1 MTRKQA
7 TIAVRSG
14 LNDDEQ
20 YGCVVPPI
28 HLSSTY
34 NFTGFNEP
42 RAHDYSRRGNPT
54 RDVTQR
60 ALAELEGGAGAVLT
74 NTGMSA
80 IHLVTTVFLKPGD
93 LLVAPHDCYG
103 GSYRLF
109 DSLAKRGCYRVLFV
123 DQNDEQAL
131 KQALAEKPKLVLV
144 ESPSNP
150 LLRVVDIAKI
160 CQLAR
165 DAGAI
170 SVVDNTFLSPALQ
183 NPLALGAD
191 LVLHSCTKYLNGHS
205 DVVAGVVIAKD
216 PDVVTELAWWANN
229 IGVTAGAFDSYL
241 LLRGIRTLSP
251 RMDVAQRNAQAIV
264 DFLKTQ
270 PLVKKLYHP
279 SLPENQG
286 HEIAARQQ
294 KGFGAMLSFELD
306 GDEQTLGRQLHKFGG
321 SSLADVKCYLRVA
334 GIMTEYSQ
342 PGDMMVVSAAGST
355 TNQLISW
362 LKLSQTDRLSAHQ
375 VQQSLRRYQ
384 SELIAGLLPA
394 DVADGLIGAFTHDLE
409 RLAALLD
416 SGITDAVY
424 AEVVGHGEVWSA
436 RLMAAVLQH
445 LGVDAAWLDARDFLR
460 AERAAQPQ
468 VDEGLSYPLLQ
479 QLLVQHPGKRIVVTG
494 FISRSNAGETV
505 LLGRNGS
512 DYSATQIGALAGVSR
527 VTIWSDVAGV
537 YSADPRKVKDACLL
551 PLLRLD
557 EASELA
563 RLAAPVLHARTLQP
577 VSGSDIDLQLR
588 CSYTPDQGS
597 TRIERVLASGTGA
610 RIVTSHDDICL
621 IEFQVPA
628 GQDFRLAH
636 KEIDT
641 ILKRAQVRPLAVGV
655 HNDRQLLQFCY
666 TAEVA
671 DSALKILDE
680 AGLPGELRLR
690 QGLALVAMVGAG
702 VTRNPLHCHRFWQ
715 EFTWQSEEGI
725 SLVAVLRKGP
735 TESLIQGLHTSLF
748 RAEKRIGLVLFGKG
762 NIGSRWLELFA
773 REQVTLSARTG
784 FEFILAG
791 VVDSRRSLLNYEG
804 LDASRALA
812 FFNDEAVE
820 QDEESLFLWMRA
832 HPYDDLVVLDVT
844 ASEQLADQYLDF
856 ASHGFHVISANK
868 LAGAS
873 STDKYRQIHDAFEK
887 TGRHWLYNATVGAG
901 LPVNHTVRDLIES
914 GDSILALSGIFSGT
928 LSWLFLQFDGTV
940 PFTDLV
946 DQAWQQGLT
955 EPDPRV
961 DLSGKDVMRKLVILA
976 REAGYDIEPD
986 SVRVESLV
994 PAGCEE
1000 GSVDH
1005 FFENGEELNEQMVQR
1020 LEAANEMGLV
1030 LRYVARFEANGK
1042 ARVGVEAVRPEHP
1055 LAALLPCDN
1064 VFAIE
1069 SRWYRDN
1076 PLVIRGPGA
1085 GRDVTAGAIQ
1095 SDINRLAKLL

>member
-1 MTRKQA
+1 
-7 TIAVRSG
+7 
-14 LNDDEQ
+14 
-20 YGCVVPPI
+20 
-28 HLSSTY
+28 
-34 NFTGFNEP
+34 
-42 RAHDYSRRGNPT
+42 
-54 RDVTQR
+54 
-60 ALAELEGGAGAVLT
+60 
-74 NTGMSA
+74 
-80 IHLVTTVFLKPGD
+80 
-93 LLVAPHDCYG
+93 
-103 GSYRLF
+103 
-109 DSLAKRGCYRVLFV
+109 
-123 DQNDEQAL
+123 
-131 KQALAEKPKLVLV
+131 
-144 ESPSNP
+144 
-150 LLRVVDIAKI
+150 
-160 CQLAR
+160 
-165 DAGAI
+165 
-170 SVVDNTFLSPALQ
+170 
-183 NPLALGAD
+183 
-191 LVLHSCTKYLNGHS
+191 
-205 DVVAGVVIAKD
+205 
-216 PDVVTELAWWANN
+216 
-229 IGVTAGAFDSYL
+229 
-241 LLRGIRTLSP
+241 
-251 RMDVAQRNAQAIV
+251 
-264 DFLKTQ
+264 
-270 PLVKKLYHP
+270 
-279 SLPENQG
+279 
-286 HEIAARQQ
+286 
-294 KGFGAMLSFELD
+294 
-306 GDEQTLGRQLHKFGG
+306 
-321 SSLADVKCYLRVA
+321 
-334 GIMTEYSQ
+334 
-342 PGDMMVVSAAGST
+342 
-355 TNQLISW
+355 
-362 LKLSQTDRLSAHQ
+362 
-375 VQQSLRRYQ
+375 QSLRRYQ

-394 DVADGLIGAFTHDLE
+394 DVADGLISAFTHDLE

-445 LGVDAAWLDARDFLR
+445 LGVEAAWLDARDFLR

-527 VTIWSDVAGV
+527 VTIWSDVAGVYSADPRKVKDTIWSDVAGV

-628 GQDFRLAH
+628 GQDFKLAH
-636 KEIDT
+636 KDIDT

-666 TAEVA
+666 TAEVV

-715 EFTWQSEEGI
+715 QLKGQPVEFTWQSEEGI

-901 LPVNHTVRDLIES
+901 LP
-914 GDSILALSGIFSGT
+914 
-928 LSWLFLQFDGTV
+928 
-940 PFTDLV
+940 
-946 DQAWQQGLT
+946 
-955 EPDPRV
+955 
-961 DLSGKDVMRKLVILA
+961 
-976 REAGYDIEPD
+976 
-986 SVRVESLV
+986 
-994 PAGCEE
+994 
-1000 GSVDH
+1000 
-1005 FFENGEELNEQMVQR
+1005 
-1020 LEAANEMGLV
+1020 
-1030 LRYVARFEANGK
+1030 
-1042 ARVGVEAVRPEHP
+1042 
-1055 LAALLPCDN
+1055 
-1064 VFAIE
+1064 
-1069 SRWYRDN
+1069 
-1076 PLVIRGPGA
+1076 
-1085 GRDVTAGAIQ
+1085 
-1095 SDINRLAKLL
+1095 